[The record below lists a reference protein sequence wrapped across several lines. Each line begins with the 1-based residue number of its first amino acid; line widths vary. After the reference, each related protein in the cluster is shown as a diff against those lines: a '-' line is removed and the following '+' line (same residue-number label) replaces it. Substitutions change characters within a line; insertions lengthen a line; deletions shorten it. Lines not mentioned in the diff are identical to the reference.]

1 MNFKFLK
8 KLLSV
13 LLIISIF
20 VTLNIKAYD
29 LFLDVNIWGLCTIV
43 KVHNDKKKIVWKNNF
58 LTPELLQ
65 HIKKEDLSNTI
76 NYLNTLKHKRIK
88 NTALKTKIKR
98 YIRMFNKNK
107 EQYSEQEIFK
117 FSSLIFATALK
128 GVNKNA
134 T

>member
-8 KLLSV
+8 KFLSV
-13 LLIISIF
+13 LAIINIF
-20 VTLNIKAYD
+20 ITLNIKAYN
-29 LFLDVNIWGLCTIV
+29 LFLDVNVWGLCTIV
-43 KVHNDKKKIVWKNNF
+43 KINNDKKIIWENNF

-76 NYLNTLKHKRIK
+76 NYLNTIKHKRITS
-88 NTALKTKIKR
+88 TALKAKIKR
-98 YIRMFNKNK
+98 YIRIFNKNK
-107 EQYSEQEIFK
+107 KQYSEQEIFK
-117 FSSLIFATALK
+117 FSSLIFATTLK